1 MLSVTAT
8 ATPGSRRPDS
18 MAPAGS
24 RLVWDGRGA
33 VYGDVFGVP
42 QSQISGRPS
51 SWAVTAPY
59 GDVTAH
65 DDGFAGID
73 AARGRLLGVDPV
85 RRRLPDQARAACASV
100 ARRSCVSGIH
110 NDEYLGYRRPEGR
123 SGRRRGRPGLGPG
136 SVYRDGALGRESAA

>member
-1 MLSVTAT
+1 MS
-8 ATPGSRRPDS
+8 
-18 MAPAGS
+18 
-24 RLVWDGRGA
+24 
-33 VYGDVFGVP
+33 
-42 QSQISGRPS
+42 S

-65 DDGFAGID
+65 DGGFAGID

-136 SVYRDGALGRESAA
+136 SVNRDGALGRESAAQQTELVAFRVGQNMPSFVAALPYVGASSPRG